1 MTLHENSITAEML
14 GDLAFKRTYGLRY
27 AYVGGSMANGISSA
41 AMVVA
46 LGRAGMLGCF
56 GAGGLTPSRLEEAIH
71 QVQAALPNGPDGGV
85 APYAFNLI
93 HSPYEPALEANA
105 VDLYLRHGVRA
116 IEASAYIDLTPYVVQ
131 YRAAGLSRDA
141 AGNVVIGNRVLAKVS
156 RNEVATRFMQPAPA
170 TLLQELV
177 AAGKLTAEQ
186 AALAG
191 RVPMADDITVEADSG
206 GHTDNRPLVCLLPAI
221 MALRDQLQAQY
232 GYAEPVR
239 VGAAGGISTPAAALG
254 ALMMGAAYV
263 MTGSVN
269 HSCVEA
275 GTSAAVKATLAQADM
290 ADVAMAPSAD
300 MFEMGVNV
308 QVLKR
313 GTLFPMRARKLYE
326 TYQAY
331 DSVEAIPAEERA
343 RLEKQIFQRS
353 LDAVWE
359 ECLTFFA
366 ARDPQQIERARKT
379 PKHQLA
385 LICRWYLGL
394 ATHWGIQGAPE
405 RKLDYQIW
413 CGPAMGAFNAWA
425 RGTELEAP
433 EHRRVADVGLRIM
446 EGAAEMYRAQA
457 EKMRIA

>member
-1 MTLHENSITAEML
+1 MTFQDPTITAEHL
-14 GDLAFKRTYGLRY
+14 GDPAFKRAYGLRY
-27 AYVGGSMANGISSA
+27 AYVGGSMANGISSV
-41 AMVVA
+41 AMVTA
-46 LGRAGMLGCF
+46 LGRAGMLGCL
-56 GAGGLTPSRLEEAIH
+56 GAGGLPPARLEEAIH
-71 QVQAALPNGPDGGV
+71 QMQAELPNG
-85 APYAFNLI
+85 PYAFNLI
-93 HSPYEPALEANA
+93 HSPYEPALEAGA
-105 VDLYLRHGVRA
+105 VELYLRHGVRV

-131 YRAAGLSRDA
+131 YRAAGLSRD
-141 AGNVVIGNRVLAKVS
+141 GNGGIVIANRVLAKVS
-156 RNEVATRFMQPAPA
+156 RNEVATRFLQPAPA
-170 TLLQELV
+170 ALLQELV
-177 AAGKLTAEQ
+177 VAGKITAEQ
-186 AALAG
+186 AALAEQ
-191 RVPMADDITVEADSG
+191 VPMADDITVEADSG

-221 MALRDQLQAQY
+221 MALRDHIQAQQ

-275 GTSAAVKATLAQADM
+275 GTSTAVKVALAQADM

-326 TYQAY
+326 TYMAY
-331 DSVEAIPAEERA
+331 DSIEAIPAAERA
-343 RLEKQIFQRS
+343 KLEKQIFQRS
-353 LDAVWE
+353 LDAVWDD
-359 ECLTFFA
+359 CIAFFD
-366 ARDPQQIERARKT
+366 ARDPRQIARAREN

-385 LICRWYLGL
+385 LIFRWYLGL

-405 RKLDYQIW
+405 RKMDYQIW

-425 RGTELEAP
+425 RGTELEQP
-433 EHRRVADVGLRIM
+433 EQRRVADVGLRIM
-446 EGAAEMYRAQA
+446 EGAAALYREQA
-457 EKMRIA
+457 ERMLRTA